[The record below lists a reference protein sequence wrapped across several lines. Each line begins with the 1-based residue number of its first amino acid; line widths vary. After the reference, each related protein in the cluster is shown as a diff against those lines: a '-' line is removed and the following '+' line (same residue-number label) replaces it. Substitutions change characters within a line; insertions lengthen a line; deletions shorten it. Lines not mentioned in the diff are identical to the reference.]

1 MNHGNI
7 GDKVH
12 CTYSSIIHVFKFQ
25 RHNLSNFSLI
35 GNIPRHD
42 NCFTKWQLATYYGYF
57 PFEKYLV
64 DWKIIIVQTFESKW
78 KTDGGDAA
86 VVIWAK
92 TEWHWRSEVKDTP
105 NDNSLPAKPGYF

>member
-1 MNHGNI
+1 MFLNSRDTI
-7 GDKVH
+7 
-12 CTYSSIIHVFKFQ
+12 YQ
-25 RHNLSNFSLI
+25 NF
-35 GNIPRHD
+35 NIPRHD
-42 NCFTKWQLATYYGYF
+42 NCFTNWQHIINIFHL
-57 PFEKYLV
+57 KYLV

>member
-1 MNHGNI
+1 MCYIVLYLQYFHDSCLLNSRDTIYQIFHSSETFPDMIIVLPNGN
-7 GDKVH
+7 
-12 CTYSSIIHVFKFQ
+12 
-25 RHNLSNFSLI
+25 
-35 GNIPRHD
+35 
-42 NCFTKWQLATYYGYF
+42 WQPYWYI

-86 VVIWAK
+86 VVIWAR

>member
-1 MNHGNI
+1 MFLNSRDTIYQIFH
-7 GDKVH
+7 
-12 CTYSSIIHVFKFQ
+12 SSETFPDMIIV
-25 RHNLSNFSLI
+25 LPI
-35 GNIPRHD
+35 GN
-42 NCFTKWQLATYYGYF
+42 WQHIIDIFHL
-57 PFEKYLV
+57 KYLV